1 MPFNTHGNRAFT
13 FHSIGNNAPAAS
25 GVYGLSN
32 AAGWIYVG
40 ESDDIQGQ
48 LLRHLRSGDA
58 IQQAQSPSGFTF
70 ELCAREHRLA
80 RQQQLVIELAP
91 IGNPRATS

>member
-1 MPFNTHGNRAFT
+1 MPFNNHGNRAFT
-13 FHSIGNNAPAAS
+13 FHSIGNNAPIAS

-40 ESDDIQGQ
+40 ESDNIQGQ

-58 IQQAQSPSGFTF
+58 IRHASGFTF
-70 ELCAREHRLA
+70 ELCPPEQRIA
-80 RQQQLVIELAP
+80 RQNQLVVELAP
-91 IGNPRATS
+91 IVNRRAAS